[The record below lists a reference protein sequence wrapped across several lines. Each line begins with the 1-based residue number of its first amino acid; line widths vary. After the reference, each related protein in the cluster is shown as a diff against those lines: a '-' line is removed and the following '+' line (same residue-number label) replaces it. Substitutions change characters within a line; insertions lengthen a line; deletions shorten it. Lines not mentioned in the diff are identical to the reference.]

1 MSAQEPIIQLLG
13 LYLAFVYGVIYRQ
26 YRDPFN
32 IPAYAYLIA
41 CTDALVHLQWF

>member
-26 YRDPFN
+26 YRDPF
-32 IPAYAYLIA
+32 IPVYVYLIA
-41 CTDALVHLQWF
+41 CADALVHF